1 LQLSLLLF
9 YSAAQPCL
17 PAEIWSTIVYVE
29 LRVMKA
35 ILWLGLVG
43 VATAGAFA
51 QGARQ
56 MGQGNLGQGNRPPH
70 PAPMAPGFF
79 GRPHPPHRFGPI
91 FPLGFGGYG
100 FGGYGFG
107 GYDYGQG
114 PSVVVVE
121 PPPPAYV
128 PVPERLPE
136 TATLVIHEYQ
146 PLPAAAAQ
154 ASEADQPQFAIV
166 LKNTTILSASAVIV
180 QDGVLH
186 IVDPDGGH
194 QRVSLE
200 AVDREATKR
209 VNRERKL
216 QLQLPPASR

>member
-1 LQLSLLLF
+1 
-9 YSAAQPCL
+9 
-17 PAEIWSTIVYVE
+17 
-29 LRVMKA
+29 
-35 ILWLGLVG
+35 
-43 VATAGAFA
+43 
-51 QGARQ
+51 
-56 MGQGNLGQGNRPPH
+56 
-70 PAPMAPGFF
+70 MAPGFS
-79 GRPHPPHRFGPI
+79 GRPHAPRPFAPV

-107 GYDYGQG
+107 GYDYGYAPQG

-121 PPPPAYV
+121 PPPPAYL
-128 PVPERLPE
+128 PVPERPPE

-146 PLPAAAAQ
+146 PLSAAAAQ

-180 QDGVLH
+180 QDGALH
-186 IVDPDGGH
+186 IVDADGAH
-194 QRVSLE
+194 QRVLLE